1 MSERSLT
8 LVATEFAMAA
18 STARKAPA
26 RGVRTQEKIEEVA
39 LALFAEK
46 GVDRTTIG
54 DIAGAAGI
62 AEGTIYRH
70 YPGKEELIWQ
80 LFSANYQRLAERLEA
95 LQAERAELR
104 GKLKAMVGLFCNLFE
119 QNPDMFRFL
128 LLVQHGQLSR
138 VTEDLQTP
146 VTVIKAVIEAAI
158 ARGEI
163 PEQDAAIATATVM
176 GIVQQVAVFKVY
188 GRITRS
194 LAEVADQ
201 LAESCWRALGG
212 GKHAQAAQEN

>member
-1 MSERSLT
+1 MATAQARAT
-8 LVATEFAMAA
+8 L
-18 STARKAPA
+18 P
-26 RGVRTQEKIEEVA
+26 RGARTQEKIEQVA

-80 LFSANYQRLAERLEA
+80 LFSTNYLRLAAQLDA
-95 LQAERAELR
+95 LQAERRDLR
-104 GKLKAMVGLFCNLFE
+104 GKLRVMVATFCSLFE

-138 VTEDLQTP
+138 ITDDMQTP
-146 VTVIKAVIEAAI
+146 AKVLRAMIDAAI

-163 PEQDAAIATATVM
+163 PEQDAEVATAMVM
-176 GIVQQVAVFKVY
+176 GMVLQVAVSKVY
-188 GRITRS
+188 GRIIRP
-194 LAEVADQ
+194 LGEVAGD
-201 LAESCWRALGG
+201 LADSCWRALGG
-212 GKHAQAAQEN
+212 RAPAGEG

>member
-1 MSERSLT
+1 MTVTPAPTT
-8 LVATEFAMAA
+8 L
-18 STARKAPA
+18 P
-26 RGVRTQEKIEEVA
+26 RGARTQEKIEQVA

-80 LFSANYQRLAERLEA
+80 LFSTNYLRLAAQLDA
-95 LQAERAELR
+95 LQAERPDLR
-104 GKLKAMVGLFCNLFE
+104 GKLKVMVGLFSSLFE

-138 VTEDLQTP
+138 VSHDMQTP
-146 VTVIKAVIEAAI
+146 VKVIKAVVEAAI

-163 PEQDAAIATATVM
+163 PRQDAEVATAMVM
-176 GIVQQVAVFKVY
+176 GMVLQVAVAKVY
-188 GRITRS
+188 GRIARPLGEIADD
-194 LAEVADQ
+194 LAA
-201 LAESCWRALGG
+201 ACWRALGG
-212 GKHAQAAQEN
+212 QAWAVEG

>member
-1 MSERSLT
+1 MT
-8 LVATEFAMAA
+8 AA
-18 STARKAPA
+18 QHRPPLSKGA
-26 RGVRTQEKIEEVA
+26 RTQEKIEQVA

-80 LFSANYQRLAERLEA
+80 LFSTNYLRLAAELDA
-95 LQAERAELR
+95 LQAGRAELR
-104 GKLKAMVGLFCNLFE
+104 GKLQAMVGMFCSLFE
-119 QNPDMFRFL
+119 QDPDMFRFL

-138 VTEDLQTP
+138 VGDDVKTP
-146 VTVIKAVIEAAI
+146 VKVLRAVIDAAI

-163 PEQDAAIATATVM
+163 PAQDAEVATAMVM
-176 GIVQQVAVFKVY
+176 GMVLQVAVFKVY
-188 GRITRS
+188 GRITRP
-194 LAEVADQ
+194 LDGAAGQIADG
-201 LAESCWRALGG
+201 CWRALGG
-212 GKHAQAAQEN
+212 AAAGGEG